1 MKNFLLLFVVVLA
14 AVWWFRRDT
23 PSADPSPGRDR
34 TAVSTTT
41 VPGKTAANPEAVTQQ
56 NPQAQEAERQR
67 RKALADEYARLR
79 AQSEA
84 KEAAYNQAMAAYE
97 AKRNAIS
104 EQIDALGRSN
114 KNGVNN
120 AAMDV
125 LTEQRLRIPLPQRH

>member
-1 MKNFLLLFVVVLA
+1 MKNFLLLFVVVVGA
-14 AVWWFRRDT
+14 FWWLRRET
-23 PSADPSPGRDR
+23 PPDDPSPLKSR
-34 TAVSTTT
+34 TAVTAPVTTGGNRPA
-41 VPGKTAANPEAVTQQ
+41 VPQPAPPEQTL
-56 NPQAQEAERQR
+56 EAERQR

-84 KEAAYNQAMAAYE
+84 KEAAYKDAMAAYE

-120 AAMDV
+120 ALMDQ
-125 LTEQRLRIPLPQRH
+125 LTEQRLRIPLPQRP